1 MKSNFEFLNRYWP
14 ALAQI
19 GAAAESYVYSD
30 ANACMYKLGMFGE
43 RLILEIF
50 AFEHIKE
57 PTIDN
62 THANRIRLLKREGL
76 IPKKIDDILYALRK
90 TRNDAVHAGADS
102 VEDAKTLL
110 SMTYNLAVW
119 FMEVYGDWGYI
130 APAFVMPENVVQ
142 PDYESIIKE
151 QEEKIVALSKQ
162 VEAVSTAA
170 STKTSKERA
179 EKGETASESMELSE
193 AETRYLI
200 DEQLRKVGWET
211 DTNTLRYSKG
221 IRPQKGRNLAIA
233 EWPTDSAVGKNGYAD
248 YALFVGVKLMGIVE
262 AKKAAIDIP
271 SVIDHQCKEYAKGI
285 KDEHQEYIIN
295 QWGAYKVPF
304 AFATNGRKYLKQIET
319 KSGIWYLD
327 LRNGAN
333 TPKALQGW
341 ISPQGLMEQLEKDI
355 TAANSALQNTPFDL
369 LRDPDG
375 LNLRKYQINAIEA
388 AEQAV
393 IDGKQSVLLSM
404 ATGTGKTRTIL
415 GMIYRFIKSDRFKRV
430 LFLVDRTAL
439 GEQAEDVFK
448 EVKIEELM
456 TLDSIYNIKSLDEKE
471 IDRET
476 KIHIATVQ
484 SLVKRILYPEGDT
497 MPSVTDY
504 DLIVVDEA
512 HRGYILDKEMSE
524 TEMLYRNQDD
534 YISKYRTVIE
544 FFDAVKIALTATP
557 ALHTTEIFGKPVFNY
572 SYREA
577 VIDGYLVDHDAPHNI
592 RTKLRVEGI
601 KYEKGEQLAI
611 YDPVTGEVLNSAE
624 LEDDM
629 KFEIDTFNRQVITEN
644 FNRTVLNEIAWD
656 LNPDGQGK
664 TLIYAVDDNHADLIV
679 KILKKIYAEGGVD
692 NDTVMKI
699 TGSVAGGNK
708 KKISEAIKR
717 FKNESLPKI
726 VVTVDLLTTGIDVP
740 EITTLVFM
748 RRIKSRILFEQMLGR
763 ATRLCPSIGKTHF
776 EIYDP
781 VGVYESL
788 QDVSNMKP
796 VVTNPSTSF
805 EDLMKGLEVATTDEQ
820 LAYQINLIVAKLQRK
835 RRNISQKALEQFAN
849 LTGGKNLGAFAEHLN
864 SSTIKE
870 AATELLGHREAFS
883 VLDKDRS
890 HSKAPRIIDDHP
902 DEVIDHTR
910 GYGEGQ
916 KPEDYLE
923 AFKEFINNNMNAIA
937 ALRTVCT
944 RPSELT
950 REALK
955 SLKLELDR
963 HDFTEK
969 QLNSAWNEMT
979 NQDIVADI
987 IAFIRQQAL
996 GSALVGHE
1004 QRVKHAFAKLRMNHE
1019 FNKTQL
1025 DWLKRIEKVLLEES
1039 VLDEQIFEVGAFKNA
1054 GGFTIID
1061 RRFGGKLRE
1070 IMTELN
1076 EYLYDDGGS
1085 VA

>member
-19 GAAAESYVYSD
+19 GAVAESYVYSD
-30 ANACMYKLGMFGE
+30 ANACLYKLGMFGE

-200 DEQLRKVGWET
+200 DEQLRKFGWEA
-211 DTNTLRYSKG
+211 DTNNLRYSKG
-221 IRPQKGRNLAIA
+221 TRPQKGRNLAIA
-233 EWPTDSAVGKNGYAD
+233 EWPTDSVVGKNGYAD
-248 YALFVGVKLMGIVE
+248 YALFVGLKLVGIVE

-271 SVIDHQCKEYAKGI
+271 AVIDHQCKEYAKGI
-285 KDEHQEYIIN
+285 KAEHREYIIN

-304 AFATNGRKYLKQIET
+304 VFATNGRKYLKQIET
-319 KSGIWYLD
+319 KSGIWCLD
-327 LRNGAN
+327 LRSGAN
-333 TPKALQGW
+333 APKALQGW

-355 TAANSALQNTPFDL
+355 AAANSTLQNTPFDL

-388 AEQAV
+388 AERAV
-393 IDGKQSVLLSM
+393 IEGKQTVLLSM

-456 TLDSIYNIKSLDEKE
+456 TLDSIYNIKGLDEKE

-524 TEMLYRNQDD
+524 SEMLYRNQDD

-544 FFDAVKIALTATP
+544 YFDAVKIALTATP

-601 KYEKGEQLAI
+601 NYQKGEQLAI

-624 LEDDM
+624 LEDS
-629 KFEIDTFNRQVITEN
+629 
-644 FNRTVLNEIAWD
+644 
-656 LNPDGQGK
+656 
-664 TLIYAVDDNHADLIV
+664 V
-679 KILKKIYAEGGVD
+679 K
-692 NDTVMKI
+692 
-699 TGSVAGGNK
+699 
-708 KKISEAIKR
+708 
-717 FKNESLPKI
+717 
-726 VVTVDLLTTGIDVP
+726 
-740 EITTLVFM
+740 
-748 RRIKSRILFEQMLGR
+748 
-763 ATRLCPSIGKTHF
+763 
-776 EIYDP
+776 
-781 VGVYESL
+781 
-788 QDVSNMKP
+788 VS
-796 VVTNPSTSF
+796 T
-805 EDLMKGLEVATTDEQ
+805 
-820 LAYQINLIVAKLQRK
+820 
-835 RRNISQKALEQFAN
+835 
-849 LTGGKNLGAFAEHLN
+849 
-864 SSTIKE
+864 
-870 AATELLGHREAFS
+870 
-883 VLDKDRS
+883 
-890 HSKAPRIIDDHP
+890 
-902 DEVIDHTR
+902 
-910 GYGEGQ
+910 
-916 KPEDYLE
+916 
-923 AFKEFINNNMNAIA
+923 
-937 ALRTVCT
+937 
-944 RPSELT
+944 
-950 REALK
+950 
-955 SLKLELDR
+955 
-963 HDFTEK
+963 
-969 QLNSAWNEMT
+969 
-979 NQDIVADI
+979 
-987 IAFIRQQAL
+987 
-996 GSALVGHE
+996 
-1004 QRVKHAFAKLRMNHE
+1004 
-1019 FNKTQL
+1019 
-1025 DWLKRIEKVLLEES
+1025 
-1039 VLDEQIFEVGAFKNA
+1039 
-1054 GGFTIID
+1054 
-1061 RRFGGKLRE
+1061 
-1070 IMTELN
+1070 
-1076 EYLYDDGGS
+1076 
-1085 VA
+1085 

>member
-14 ALAQI
+14 ALTQI
-19 GAAAESYVYSD
+19 GAVAESYVYSD
-30 ANACMYKLGMFGE
+30 ANACLYKLGMFGE

-200 DEQLRKVGWET
+200 DEQLRKFGWEA
-211 DTNTLRYSKG
+211 DTNNLRYSKG
-221 IRPQKGRNLAIA
+221 TRPQKGRNLAIA
-233 EWPTDSAVGKNGYAD
+233 EWPTDSVVGKNGYAD
-248 YALFVGVKLMGIVE
+248 YALFVGLKLVGIVE

-271 SVIDHQCKEYAKGI
+271 AVIDHQCKEYAKGI
-285 KDEHQEYIIN
+285 KAEHKEYIIN

-304 AFATNGRKYLKQIET
+304 VFATNGRKYLKQIET
-319 KSGIWYLD
+319 KSGIWCLD
-327 LRNGAN
+327 LRSGAN
-333 TPKALQGW
+333 APKALQGW

-355 TAANSALQNTPFDL
+355 AAANSTLQNTPFDL

-388 AEQAV
+388 AERAV
-393 IDGKQSVLLSM
+393 IEGKQTVLLSM

-456 TLDSIYNIKSLDEKE
+456 TLDSIYNIKGLDEKE

-524 TEMLYRNQDD
+524 SEMLYRNQDD

-544 FFDAVKIALTATP
+544 YFDAVKIALTATP

-601 KYEKGEQLAI
+601 NYQKGEQLAI

-629 KFEIDTFNRQVITEN
+629 KFEIDSFNRQVITEN
-644 FNRTVLNEIAWD
+644 FNRTVLEEIAWD
-656 LNPDGQGK
+656 FNPDGQGK

-679 KILKKIYAEGGVD
+679 KILKEIYAEGGVD

-717 FKNESLPKI
+717 FKNDALPKI

-796 VVTNPSTSF
+796 VITNPSTSF
-805 EDLMKGLEVATTDEQ
+805 EDLMKGLEVAATDEQ
-820 LAYQINLIVAKLQRK
+820 LAYQIDLIVAKLQRK
-835 RRNISQKALEQFAN
+835 RRNVSKKALEQFAH
-849 LTGGKNLGAFAEHLN
+849 LTGGKDLGVFAEHLN

-870 AATELLGHREAFS
+870 ATAELLGHREAFS
-883 VLDKDRS
+883 VLDKDRP
-890 HSKAPRIIDDHP
+890 HSKSPRIIDDHS

-955 SLKLELDR
+955 SLKLELDC

-1025 DWLKRIEKVLLEES
+1025 EWLKRIEKVLLEES